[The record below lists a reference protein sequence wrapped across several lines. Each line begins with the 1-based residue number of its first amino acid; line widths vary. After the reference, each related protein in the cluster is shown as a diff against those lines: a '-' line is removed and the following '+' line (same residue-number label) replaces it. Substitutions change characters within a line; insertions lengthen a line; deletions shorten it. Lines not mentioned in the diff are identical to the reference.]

1 MRALD
6 RGLALAEKGEWN
18 QAISHYETALRE
30 KPGDPATLFAL
41 GRAAS
46 ALGSLEA
53 AIGFFARVV
62 AHDPDRIEAVV
73 KLAEAYAS
81 AARHTEAVELLQSS
95 LPRLPEEPVLWITL
109 GNVVREQRDLDNAE
123 TFFREALR
131 LKPKSAEALGNLAD
145 LLSDRGKFGE
155 AKALY
160 EQAIKIAPNN
170 AQLRFNRAL
179 LSLSQGDVDLGWQDY
194 EFRLR
199 IASRG
204 IERNHGLKRWSGKP
218 RNGKGLLVCS
228 EQGIGDQ
235 ILFASCIPSALK
247 DGPVTLECE
256 PRLVSLFER
265 SFPAATVHAH
275 DLRRVAT
282 RNVMD
287 YTWLKALER
296 PDAFI
301 ELASL
306 PSIFRRTRGDYPAPH
321 AYLHADPDET
331 NLWRSWLSTLGT
343 GPKIG
348 LCWRS
353 GKTSGQRSLQYAPLE
368 QWAAFARTL
377 DATLVC
383 AQYDVQADELA
394 ALEQAIGRKVHNP
407 PALDQRNDIVATAS
421 LLSALD
427 AVVSAPTAVAALSG
441 ALGVPTLK
449 LLYDKTWTN
458 LGEDIEP
465 LAPSVR
471 CIRPQRPGD
480 WTDVFAQAAG
490 ALAGIGGAAF

>member
-1 MRALD
+1 MRPLD
-6 RGLALAEKGEWN
+6 RGLALAEKGEWAE
-18 QAISHYETALRE
+18 AISAYETALRDR
-30 KPGDPATLFAL
+30 PGDPAILFAL

-53 AIGFFARVV
+53 AIGFFSRVL

-81 AARHTEAVELLQSS
+81 AARHADAVELLQSS

-109 GNVVREQRDLDNAE
+109 GNVVREQQDLDNAE

-145 LLSDRGKFGE
+145 LLSDRGKFDE
-155 AKALY
+155 ARALY

-179 LSLSQGDVDLGWQDY
+179 LLLSQGDVELGWQEY
-194 EFRLR
+194 ESRLR
-199 IASRG
+199 ILSRL

-235 ILFASCIPSALK
+235 ILFASCIPSALQ

-265 SFPAATVHAH
+265 SFPTAAVHAH
-275 DLRRVAT
+275 DLRRVGT
-282 RNVMD
+282 RNVME

-306 PSIFRRTRGDYPAPH
+306 PGVYRSTRDSYPSPH
-321 AYLHADPDET
+321 AYLRADPDET
-331 NLWRSWLSTLGT
+331 TLWRSWLSTLGG

-353 GKTSGQRSLQYAPLE
+353 GKTSGQRSLQYAALE
-368 QWAAFARTL
+368 QWAAFARGS
-377 DATLVC
+377 DATLICV
-383 AQYDVQADELA
+383 QYDVQPEELA
-394 ALEQAIGRKVHNP
+394 AFENRAGRKIHNP
-407 PALDQRNDIVATAS
+407 PALDQRNDIDGIAG

-427 AVVSAPTAVAALSG
+427 AVVSAPTAVAALAG
-441 ALGVPTLK
+441 ALGIPTLK

-458 LGEDIEP
+458 LGETYEP
-465 LAPSVR
+465 LAPTVQ
-471 CIRPQRPGD
+471 CLRPKRPGD
-480 WTDVFAQAAG
+480 WNDVFAQAAG
-490 ALAGIGGAAF
+490 ALAGIGGATF